1 MSRRCQVILVA
12 ASAAA
17 FAAGLFL
24 FFRVVY
30 EHNKRLRV
38 VEPGRFYRS
47 GQMTAAGFTET
58 VRRYKIRTIVNVQ
71 DEYPDPDL
79 TLGPLSLGTIKER
92 ELCDRL
98 GVKYVWLEPDL
109 QPRSTPGGPRP
120 KALGKFLALMDDPD
134 SYPVLLHCKAGLH
147 RTGVLTAVYRMEYQG
162 WSRQAAFRE
171 LKAHG
176 FGDVACTDA
185 NDYVQQYVLSYR
197 PRPAARDGLR
207 RADRITFS
215 PASE

>member
-1 MSRRCQVILVA
+1 MSRRGQVILVA
-12 ASAAA
+12 AFAAA
-17 FAAGLFL
+17 FAAGLYL
-24 FFRVVY
+24 FFRAAY

-47 GQMTAAGFTET
+47 GQMTAAGFTDT

-71 DEYPDPDL
+71 DDFPDPDL
-79 TLGPLSLGTIKER
+79 PLGPLSFGTIKES

-120 KALGKFLALMDDPD
+120 KALDKFLALMDDPE

-147 RTGVLTAVYRMEYQG
+147 RTGVLAAVYRMEYQG
-162 WSRQAAFRE
+162 WSPEAAFRE

-176 FGDVACTDA
+176 FGDVACTAA
-185 NDYVQQYVLSYR
+185 NDYVQQYVLGYR
-197 PRPAARDGLR
+197 PRPPVPAGLR
-207 RADRITFS
+207 RAD
-215 PASE
+215 